1 MKINY
6 QTAIMQAIFSIYVMM
21 TTNIPMGY
29 AQDIPPNKYGL
40 PVVNTMA
47 LYKQL
52 VSADSN
58 QALIDIMTYIPNIR
72 KDVRYAT
79 SANFTHQILYPYAGV
94 YLRLPAAKALR
105 AVQMELNEQGL
116 GLIIYDAYRPYRITE
131 KMWEIVPDER
141 YAADPRNGSGHN
153 RGIAVDLSIIEL
165 HTGKP
170 VAMPTGFDDFTEKAH
185 HDYAISDTII
195 AANRR
200 LLRSTMEKYGFTPLA
215 TEWWHYYL
223 KDNKQY
229 PLMNIPFSSI
239 K

>member
-6 QTAIMQAIFSIYVMM
+6 QTVTLRAVLSLYVML
-21 TTNIPMGY
+21 TSNISGVS

-40 PVVNTMA
+40 PVVNTMV

-58 QALIDIMTYIPNIR
+58 QAFVDITTYIPNIR
-72 KDVRYAT
+72 KDIRYAT
-79 SANFTHQILYPYAGV
+79 PANFTHQVLYPYAGV

-105 AVQMELNEQGL
+105 AVQQELNRQGL
-116 GLIIYDAYRPYRITE
+116 GLIIYDAYRPYGITE
-131 KMWEIVPDER
+131 KMWEIVPDDR
-141 YAADPRNGSGHN
+141 YAANPRNGSGHN
-153 RGIAVDLSIIEL
+153 RGIAVDLSMIDL

-185 HDYAISDTII
+185 HNYVVSDTII
-195 AANRR
+195 AANRK

-223 KDNKQY
+223 KDYKQY
-229 PLMNIPFSSI
+229 PLMNIPFSNI